1 MRDHI
6 RQEEHAYLDLLRV
19 GVNPFDIYND
29 ASEEDLEDMLGAL
42 EDFTAELTLRMTK
55 KRIKQIMIM
64 KGQEVGLRRRI
75 IPIYKDNHI
84 KLDEL
89 DTDDGYF
96 SIENLIN
103 L

>member
-1 MRDHI
+1 M
-6 RQEEHAYLDLLRV
+6 DLLRV